1 MSSSIISSSDP
12 IVPPQSHEL
21 MNCRDRCRTT
31 NNMLGDAYCAA
42 IVEALSKDDLARMDK
57 EKELEEGMGEDD
69 QLIDNME
76 NGSKHSKESG
86 KVHRPSI

>member
-1 MSSSIISSSDP
+1 
-12 IVPPQSHEL
+12 
-21 MNCRDRCRTT
+21 
-31 NNMLGDAYCAA
+31 MLGDAYCAA